1 MVAMRMRG
9 RRGLTL
15 IEILIALIILM
26 VGLVGIFAL
35 FPVGIRSTQESVEDS
50 TAALVAE
57 SFHHALIAAMRSSP
71 PAGGPNVRVD
81 VVMCHDGLPGRRHDG
96 GTTHNATA
104 GGSAGGAL
112 LPDNTYVFFLPSE
125 SDGPTAST
133 NLATFPRRS
142 TGSPTAPQQSLFRM
156 AECGQAGTPQ
166 YVKRCLMGTGNNRT
180 TPSPGSVWS
189 EDASE
194 ALDQY
199 FVAFDVVRV
208 RDQNNLYTQPLFE
221 FRIGVYRNY
230 QDRGAQGWA
239 INDNPPGGAAWPAGS
254 VNNPNGH
261 PDLKKV
267 FRTLIAGN

>member
-1 MVAMRMRG
+1 MVATRSLS

-26 VGLVGIFAL
+26 VGLVGVFAL
-35 FPVGIRSTQESVEDS
+35 FPVGIRSTQESVEDT
-50 TAALVAE
+50 TAALIAE

-71 PAGGPNVRVD
+71 PAAGPGSRVE
-81 VVMCHDGLPGRRHDG
+81 VVMCHDGLPGRRYDG
-96 GTTHNATA
+96 GSTHNATT
-104 GGSAGGAL
+104 GGTGGGTL
-112 LPDNTYVFFLPSE
+112 LPDNTYVFWLPSE
-125 SDGPTAST
+125 TDGAL
-133 NLATFPRRS
+133 LATFPRQN
-142 TGSPTAPQQSLFRM
+142 TGSPTAPRQALFRM
-156 AECGQAGTPQ
+156 AECGQQATPT
-166 YVKRCLMGTGNNRT
+166 YVKRCLMGTGTNRQ
-180 TPSPGSVWS
+180 TPSPGTVWA

-208 RDQNNLYTQPLFE
+208 RDQAGGFTQPLFE

-230 QDRGAQGWA
+230 QDRGAQGWP
-239 INDNPPGGAAWPAGS
+239 INDNPPGGAAWQPGTQA
-254 VNNPNGH
+254 NPNGH

>member
-1 MVAMRMRG
+1 MVGILARRTRG
-9 RRGLTL
+9 SRGLTL

-57 SFHHALIAAMRSSP
+57 SFHHALIAAMRASP
-71 PAGGPNVRVD
+71 PAAGPGARVD
-81 VVMCHDGLPGRRHDG
+81 VAMCHDGLSGRRWDG
-96 GTTHNATA
+96 GTMHNATA
-104 GGSAGGAL
+104 GGSAGGVL
-112 LPDNTYVFFLPSE
+112 LPDNTYVFWLPSE
-125 SDGPTAST
+125 ADGGL
-133 NLATFPRRS
+133 LATFPRS
-142 TGSPTAPQQSLFRM
+142 NTGSPTPPRQALFRM
-156 AECGQAGTPQ
+156 AECGQPGTPQ
-166 YVKRCLMGTGNNRT
+166 YVKRCLMGTGTNRQ
-180 TPSPGSVWS
+180 TPSPGAVWS

-194 ALDQY
+194 GLDQY

-230 QDRGAQGWA
+230 QDRGAQGWSVS
-239 INDNPPGGAAWPAGS
+239 DNPPGGAAWPVGS